1 MGIIG
6 FVNALANVFILLILG
21 MVGIFIFAW
30 FLFCRE
36 DEETIRKIKEDD
48 W

>member
-30 FLFCRE
+30 FCFAEKMKRQLE
-36 DEETIRKIKEDD
+36 K
-48 W
+48 